1 MGDHAIHGRGK
12 KSFARTDTEAGTCDM
27 IPISTIAVQSV

>member
-1 MGDHAIHGRGK
+1 MGDNAIHGRGK
-12 KSFARTDTEAGTCDM
+12 KSFAPTDTETRTCDM